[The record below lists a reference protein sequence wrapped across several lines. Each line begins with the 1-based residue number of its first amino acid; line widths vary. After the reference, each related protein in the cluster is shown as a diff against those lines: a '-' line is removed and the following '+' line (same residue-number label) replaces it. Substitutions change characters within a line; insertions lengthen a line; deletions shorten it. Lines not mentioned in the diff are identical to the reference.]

1 MRMEKYLIA
10 LLLFLSFNSF
20 GQDGSIE
27 VLKDPR
33 IDALVEKQGQPV
45 LPETEPQIDGYRIQ
59 LFFDQDKK
67 VVDESRSFF
76 ISKYPRVDT
85 YVEYNAPY
93 YYLKV
98 GDFRT
103 HLEAVRLKSTLEE
116 KFPTSFIVKEK
127 IYLPPLEKQELNTK

>member
-1 MRMEKYLIA
+1 MKKILFISFLFTQLFA
-10 LLLFLSFNSF
+10 L
-20 GQDGSIE
+20 GQNGSIE
-27 VLKDPR
+27 VIKDNR
-33 IDALVEKQGQPV
+33 IDALVEKQGQPI
-45 LPETEPQIDGYRIQ
+45 LPETQTQVDGYRIQ

-67 VVDESRSFF
+67 VVDDSRSTF
-76 ISKYPRVDT
+76 ISKYPKVDT

-103 HLEAVRLKSTLEE
+103 HLEAVRIKSTLEE

-127 IYLPPLEKQELNTK
+127 IYLPPLEKQELNNK

>member
-1 MRMEKYLIA
+1 MEKI
-10 LLLFLSFNSF
+10 LFISFIFLQGFLF
-20 GQDGSIE
+20 GQDGTIE
-27 VLKDPR
+27 VIKDPR

-45 LPETEPQIDGYRIQ
+45 LPETQTQIDGYRIQ

-67 VVDESRSFF
+67 VVDESRSTF
-76 ISKYPRVDT
+76 ISKYPKIDT

-103 HLEAVRLKSTLEE
+103 HLEAVRIKSTLEE

-127 IYLPPLEKQELNTK
+127 IYLPPLEKQELNNK

>member
-1 MRMEKYLIA
+1 MKQ
-10 LLLFLSFNSF
+10 LFLISLVFIQFQSF
-20 GQDGSIE
+20 GQDGTIE
-27 VLKDPR
+27 VIKDPR
-33 IDALVEKQGQPV
+33 IDALVEKQGQPIP
-45 LPETEPQIDGYRIQ
+45 PETETQIDGYRIQ

-67 VVDESRSFF
+67 VVDESRNYC
-76 ISKYPRVDT
+76 ISKYPKIDT

-127 IYLPPLEKQELNTK
+127 IYLPPLEKQELNDK

>member
-1 MRMEKYLIA
+1 MKKILFISFLFAQLFA
-10 LLLFLSFNSF
+10 L
-20 GQDGSIE
+20 GQNGSIE
-27 VLKDPR
+27 VIKDNR
-33 IDALVEKQGQPV
+33 IDVLVEKQGQPI
-45 LPETEPQIDGYRIQ
+45 LPETQTQVDGYRIQ

-67 VVDESRSFF
+67 VVDDSRSTF
-76 ISKYPRVDT
+76 ISKYPKVDT

-103 HLEAVRLKSTLEE
+103 HLEAVRIKSTLEE

-127 IYLPPLEKQELNTK
+127 IYLPPLEKQELNNK

>member
-1 MRMEKYLIA
+1 MKNILA
-10 LLLFLSFNSF
+10 FSFVFTLFMTF
-20 GQDGSIE
+20 GQEGSIE
-27 VLKDPR
+27 VIKDPR

-45 LPETEPQIDGYRIQ
+45 LPETEPQIDGYRVQ

-76 ISKYPRVDT
+76 ISKYPKVKT

-93 YYLKV
+93 YYLKI

-127 IYLPPLEKQELNTK
+127 IYLPPLEKQELNNK